1 MSHEADGGPVYKSFI
16 ISLSVY
22 LGMDRQGGGNDSNG
36 KQRCRAE
43 DGNPGSGRKRYPV
56 PVEDYIIGMA
66 AMQIPA
72 DYEKETIKLR

>member
-36 KQRCRAE
+36 SSAAEQRMVILDRG
-43 DGNPGSGRKRYPV
+43 GNGYPV

-72 DYEKETIKLR
+72 DYERKR